1 MTGDNDDVTI
11 QERIVLHKYEGE
23 PAPENLVET
32 IYIEDGEIVHHVT
45 ATE

>member
-1 MTGDNDDVTI
+1 MTGENEEVTV
-11 QERIVLHKYEGE
+11 QEQIVLHKYEGD

-32 IYIEDGEIVHHVT
+32 IYIEDGEIVHHST